1 MASTPSTLTEFH
13 AELAIDASVL
23 INVLGTGEVVA
34 VIEALARPVV
44 MASAAYR
51 EVRRDPFTGA
61 DASTA
66 IDELERRG
74 LLLRCDLDAEG
85 TQHMVSLIS
94 APGAD
99 ALDDGEA
106 ATIALGARRGCC
118 VVIDEARGRR
128 IANDIPISA
137 GILGTI
143 DIISCA
149 SVRQALGETRF
160 RSAILSAAKCAR
172 MRFPT
177 ECGAWVEEL
186 LGEPAARE
194 LPGMRAY
201 YRAKFVVGRG
211 ASELPQSETDG
222 TATKSH

>member
-1 MASTPSTLTEFH
+1 MASTPSTLTERH
-13 AELAIDASVL
+13 TELAIDASVL
-23 INVLGTGEVVA
+23 INVLGTGEAVA
-34 VIEALARPVV
+34 MIEALARPLV
-44 MASAAYR
+44 MATAAYR
-51 EVRRDPFTGA
+51 EVRRDPFTGGN
-61 DASTA
+61 ASTA
-66 IDELERRG
+66 ISELERRG

-94 APGAD
+94 AAGAD

-118 VVIDEARGRR
+118 VVIDETRGRR
-128 IANDIPISA
+128 IANGIPIAA

-143 DIISCA
+143 DILTCA
-149 SVRQALGETRF
+149 SVRQALGDARF
-160 RSAILSAAKCAR
+160 HGAILSAAKCAR

-186 LGEPAARE
+186 VGESAARE

-201 YRAKFVVGRG
+201 YRAKR
-211 ASELPQSETDG
+211 P
-222 TATKSH
+222 

>member
-1 MASTPSTLTEFH
+1 MASTPSTLTELH

-23 INVLGTGEVVA
+23 INVLGTGEA
-34 VIEALARPVV
+34 IAMIEALSRPLII
-44 MASAAYR
+44 ATAAYR
-51 EVRRDPFTGA
+51 EVRRDPFTGG

-66 IDELERRG
+66 IGDLEQRG
-74 LLLRCDLDAEG
+74 LLLRLDLDTAG

-94 APGAD
+94 SPGTD

-118 VVIDEARGRR
+118 VVIDETRGRR
-128 IANDIPISA
+128 IASGVPISA
-137 GILGTI
+137 GVLGTI
-143 DIISCA
+143 DLVSCA

-160 RSAILSAAKCAR
+160 QNAILSAAKCAR

-177 ECGAWVEEL
+177 ESGAWVEEL
-186 LGEPAARE
+186 LGETVARE

-201 YRAKFVVGRG
+201 YRIK
-211 ASELPQSETDG
+211 EP
-222 TATKSH
+222 